1 MMENLP
7 KSVCFA
13 IKAAA
18 RDVAG
23 AVRGG
28 AYSVVAASDMAN
40 TLEKMMMGIVAQS
53 YPRVK
58 SAWMDSD
65 VDDSWTEKK
74 TANPDLVDGQ
84 ELQQAFEKLWKDL
97 DPADRRMLESVNYS
111 KFNAQPK
118 TKLQKE
124 NLALYKAYTGS
135 ESLGAE
141 PKPGLGL
148 DKAPAAIT
156 SDGVELQPERWMG
169 DPQGQLPVE
178 KSKTKLGEGEKD
190 VPSKQKL
197 MPPGQVGKVKEDRE
211 FETGMPST
219 SL

>member
-1 MMENLP
+1 MMENIP
-7 KSVCFA
+7 KSVRLA

-18 RDVAG
+18 KDVEG
-23 AVRGG
+23 SVRGG
-28 AYSVVAASDMAN
+28 AYSVMAASDMAN
-40 TLEKMMMGIVAQS
+40 TLEKMMLGIVAQS

-65 VDDSWTEKK
+65 VDDSWTDKK
-74 TANPDLVDGQ
+74 TINPDLVDGQ
-84 ELQQAFEKLWKDL
+84 ELQQAFERLWKDL

-124 NLALYKAYTGS
+124 NPALYKAYTGS
-135 ESLGAE
+135 DDLGVK
-141 PKPGLGL
+141 PKEDLGLGL
-148 DKAPAAIT
+148 DKAPAPGGIGDILRT
-156 SDGVELQPERWMG
+156 PE
-169 DPQGQLPVE
+169 E
-178 KSKTKLGEGEKD
+178 KPKAKLDEGGKD
-190 VPSKQKL
+190 IPSKQKL

-211 FETGMPST
+211 FETGLPSA